1 MGHIHLHVANMKAAR
16 TFFIDILGF
25 QNTME
30 YGPQAAFVSDLGY
43 HHHIGFNIWNGQ
55 NIPNNPKNTVG
66 LKSYTLYVPEDR
78 YDELLARLKDAKT
91 VLNKDGDKVFIR
103 DVNNVKVY
111 LTTKFR

>member
-55 NIPNNPKNTVG
+55 NIPNNPENTVG
-66 LKSYTLYVPEDR
+66 LKSYTLYAPEDR